1 MLTEAELERIRGIR
15 PSFLGSLFYYLLPI
29 RRGVVLENMRQVFGD
44 SLDEAEIRRLAR
56 CFYTHFL
63 RAIVENLSMFWTS
76 DRGLAARVEVQ
87 GEEHLFR
94 AGEQGKGI
102 LLLTGHFGNWEQAS
116 IGAMLQF
123 DEFRNRFHAVRKSLS
138 AGLEQLIFRR
148 FRSAGLR
155 VILRFDALG
164 QVLRHT
170 HEALQLAVPRP
181 QLGAGE
187 RDRDANAALPQELEL
202 ADVDDAIL
210 ARGDGATA
218 L

>member
-1 MLTEAELERIRGIR
+1 MLTDADLERIRGIR
-15 PSFLGSLFYYLLPI
+15 PSFLGSLFYYVFPI
-29 RRGVVLENMRQVFGD
+29 RRRIVLENMRQVFGD
-44 SLDEAEIRRLAR
+44 SLDEADIRRLAR

-63 RAIVENLSMFWTS
+63 RVIVENLSMFWTS

-138 AGLEQLIFRR
+138 AGLEQLVFRR
-148 FRSAGLR
+148 FRNAGLK
-155 VILRFDALG
+155 VILRFDAL
-164 QVLRHT
+164 
-170 HEALQLAVPRP
+170 A
-181 QLGAGE
+181 
-187 RDRDANAALPQELEL
+187 
-202 ADVDDAIL
+202 
-210 ARGDGATA
+210 
-218 L
+218 